1 VSSPVSTRSRR
12 IDNSK
17 SEARVVVSQDGPYI
31 VTGNVPLSTQTIVAD
46 ANGDSVA
53 WQERAGFPRTAQY
66 ALCRCGQSNKKPFCD
81 GSHARIGFDGREA
94 ASREPNLKQAKEI
107 DGPQLLLTDQEN
119 LCAFARFCDS
129 NGSVWVEV
137 SSTDDA
143 GVRATFL
150 RQVGN
155 CPSGRLVAWDKSTKR
170 PVERRLPTA
179 IGLVEDPEED
189 CSGPIWLRGEIT
201 LVSTDGFAY
210 GTRNRVTLCRCGH
223 SANKPFCDG
232 THAKIKFRSSL

>member
-1 VSSPVSTRSRR
+1 M
-12 IDNSK
+12 INDK

-31 VTGNVPLSTQTIVAD
+31 VTGNVPLSRQTIVAD
-46 ANGDSVA
+46 ANGASVA
-53 WQERAGFPRTAQY
+53 WQESAGFPQTAKY

-81 GSHARIGFDGREA
+81 GTHAKFGFDGHET
-94 ASREPNLKQAKEI
+94 ASREPYLEQAKEI
-107 DGPQLLLTDQEN
+107 DGPKLLLTDQEN

-155 CPSGRLVAWDKSTKR
+155 CPSGRLVAWDGSTER
-170 PVERRLPTA
+170 PVEHKLTTS
-179 IGLVEDPEED
+179 IGLVEDPKED

-201 LVSTDGFAY
+201 LVSADGSAY
-210 GTRNRVTLCRCGH
+210 ETRNRVTVCRCGQ

-232 THAKIKFRSSL
+232 THAKVKFHSNV